1 MRGHGC
7 VVVGKSLRATVFTA
21 VYLELNA
28 KLQMQ
33 AEARGKVKF
42 LSKGEVDK
50 VSAATN
56 EVWLNRAWENWCRAV
71 DRPYRDS

>member
-1 MRGHGC
+1 
-7 VVVGKSLRATVFTA
+7 
-21 VYLELNA
+21 
-28 KLQMQ
+28 
-33 AEARGKVKF
+33 